1 MSLLS
6 IRNTFVMKTI
16 TTNNVSSNLKH
27 LLLLT
32 LVAVVFFGLGVF
44 VVNDSNQRAN
54 MRSGSENDSE
64 PSLVLD
70 TKVISEDAYN
80 EFLNKYANLPQA
92 RYEIKEGM
100 TLRIWKSELLHYFR
114 YSLDYGAYRNICHS
128 FDDVKT
134 VIRSNFNSLPDDSL
148 SSLKSDLSSLLG
160 AEEADPDASY
170 VFGVNDN
177 NDNLVAVVIYDGA
190 DENMMFQLHGNISE
204 KDFLAIYEVETN

>member
-1 MSLLS
+1 M
-6 IRNTFVMKTI
+6 
-16 TTNNVSSNLKH
+16 SSNLKH

-54 MRSGSENDSE
+54 MRSGSKNDSE

>member
-6 IRNTFVMKTI
+6 IRDTFVMKTI

-32 LVAVVFFGLGVF
+32 LVAVVFFSLGVF
-44 VVNDSNQRAN
+44 IVNDSNQRAN
-54 MRSGSENDSE
+54 MRSGSKNDSE

-128 FDDVKT
+128 FDDVET